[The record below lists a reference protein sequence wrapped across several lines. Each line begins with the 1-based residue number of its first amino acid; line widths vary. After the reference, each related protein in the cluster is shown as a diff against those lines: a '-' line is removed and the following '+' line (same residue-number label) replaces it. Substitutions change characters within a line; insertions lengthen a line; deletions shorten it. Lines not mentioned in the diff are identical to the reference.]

1 MSQNFKK
8 ILERIAYLKS
18 CLLRDE
24 QQKSLFEYF
33 KAKPR
38 RPVSST
44 NVVLVQC
51 VEDLFYF
58 GLFGEIVISL
68 QKVQPIRA
76 ETFVLRSLTVGESK
90 SVSLYFLRRLIS
102 CLHNYKWTRLY
113 SSFCDAVGYSSTSF
127 FPICDFID
135 LYNAWICW
143 KNLTDRR
150 ALVDLMIS
158 DVRVGDLINDSY
170 LRFKPAPTVN
180 LKDFYLCVVI
190 WQAFRDVRRARQ
202 YFSKTKPALY
212 LTSYST
218 YVQHGI
224 AVRVAL
230 SYGVHV
236 FSFGNF
242 QEFAKKLTIQDDVHT
257 KNPDAYASDFL
268 RLNNKDE
275 KLAEADT
282 ALALRISG
290 GIDSATAYMKKSA
303 YSSIKVDV
311 PNVKDA
317 VVIFLHD
324 FYDSPHVYRDMVFP
338 DFWEWI
344 CFTIETLANASI
356 PFFIKPHPNQ
366 INLSD
371 AVLNDLIHC
380 YPAITFI
387 PSEVSNKQIAEAGIV
402 CAITI
407 YGTVAHEMAY
417 LGVSTITCAN
427 HPHVS
432 FDFCLTA
439 KNKKEYAAMLRNCTK
454 VLYKK
459 SEMRRQSLIF
469 YYMHNLHLD
478 IEDKILR
485 DTVLKFRSACAEE
498 TETPNSILVN
508 YLKEINK
515 LKGYTGFIT
524 LLLATL
530 NHDDRDWAKNCVA

>member
-1 MSQNFKK
+1 MSQIFKK
-8 ILERIAYLKS
+8 ILERIEYLKS

-38 RPVSST
+38 RSVSSN

-58 GLFGEIVISL
+58 GLFGEIVTSL
-68 QKVQPIRA
+68 REQKPLRVEQ
-76 ETFVLRSLTVGESK
+76 FMLRSLSAGES
-90 SVSLYFLRRLIS
+90 SSLSLLIKRRLIDYQ
-102 CLHNYKWTRLY
+102 HYYKWVRSY
-113 SSFCDAVGYSSTSF
+113 CSFCDSVGYSSTSF
-127 FPICDFID
+127 SPINDLIDFF
-135 LYNAWICW
+135 NARLCW
-143 KNLTDRR
+143 KNLTDKR
-150 ALVDLMIS
+150 ALVDLIIHN
-158 DVRVGDLINDSY
+158 VKVGDLINDSY

-190 WQAFRDVRRARQ
+190 WQAFRDVRRAKK
-202 YFSKTKPALY
+202 YFSKTKPVLY

-242 QEFAKKLTIQDDVHT
+242 QEFAKKLTIEDDVHT
-257 KNPDAYASDFL
+257 KNPDNYASAFL
-268 RLNNKDE
+268 RLNNQDE
-275 KLAEADT
+275 KLDEADA

-290 GIDSATAYMKKSA
+290 GIDSATAYMKTSA
-303 YSSIKVDV
+303 YSSAKIDI
-311 PNVKDA
+311 PNLKDA

-344 CFTIETLANASI
+344 CFTIETLTNAEI
-356 PFFIKPHPNQ
+356 TFFIKPHPNQ
-366 INLSD
+366 INLND

-380 YPAITFI
+380 YPTIKFVL
-387 PSEVSNKQIAEAGIV
+387 SEASNKQIAEAGIV
-402 CAITI
+402 CAVTV

-417 LGVSTITCAN
+417 LGVPTITCAH

-432 FDFCLTA
+432 FDFCTTA
-439 KNKKEYAAMLRNCTK
+439 KSKEEYSAMLWNCTK
-454 VLYKK
+454 ILFKK
-459 SEMRRQSLIF
+459 TEMRRQSLIF
-469 YYMHNLHLD
+469 YHMHNLHLD
-478 IEDKILR
+478 KEEKALR
-485 DTVLKFRSACAEE
+485 DMVLKFRSTFAEIDK
-498 TETPNSILVN
+498 TNSDLVN

-515 LKGYTGFIT
+515 LKGYADFIA
-524 LLLATL
+524 LLISTL
-530 NHDDRDWAKNCVA
+530 NQNGRKGTKNCVV